1 MNTESDEPST
11 VKQQSISITIG
22 SLVVSALNGIV
33 AYIAVYFFKPLLEKF
48 IKHIKKDTHD

>member
-33 AYIAVYFFKPLLEKF
+33 AYIAVYFFTPLWEKF